1 MNITRTQRLV
11 VALGIVAL
19 LAMASAAT
27 VYAMNRGGGQS
38 DIAKV
43 RAAIAP
49 YHNLD
54 AAIADGWGLVAGLD
68 HCFASDEGGMGIH
81 YINLER
87 LGDPTLDPLK
97 PEALVYHELPN
108 GKLKLG
114 AVEYIVPVDAWEG
127 DHPPEVLGRHLH
139 KLEPVPGVHVWG
151 LHVWL
156 FTINPDG
163 MFADW
168 NPRVSCPGE

>member
-1 MNITRTQRLV
+1 MTFTRTHWLI
-11 VALGIVAL
+11 AAIGLVAL
-19 LAMASAAT
+19 LFIGSAAT

-38 DIAKV
+38 EVAQV
-43 RAAIAP
+43 RAAVAQ
-49 YHNLD
+49 YHD
-54 AAIADGWGLVAGLD
+54 VDKAIADGWVLLEGLD
-68 HCFASDEGGMGIH
+68 HCFESEAGGMGYH
-81 YINLER
+81 YINPER
-87 LGDPTLDPLK
+87 LEDPTLDPLK

-139 KLEPVPGVHVWG
+139 ELEPVPGVHVWG

-156 FTINPDG
+156 FTQNPDG
-163 MFADW
+163 MYADW
-168 NPRVSCPGE
+168 NPRVNC